1 MEHLVALD
9 SDTVTLYRFD
19 RSLFPP
25 AYTGEVSPHHAVGI
39 VLDTETTGTGITDRV
54 VELALLPF
62 LFDKRTGELLGVAR
76 GLNQLQDPGI
86 PISPE
91 ASAVNGIT
99 DEDVRGKRIDWPRVV
114 AMLKRA
120 DIVIAH
126 NAKFDRPMVHKE
138 LNFAQSEVPDVLWGC
153 SLEQI
158 NWKKLPERPPA
169 AALGSLCAW
178 YGFFFSAH
186 RALGDCQAL
195 LHLLDVSKQLL
206 PLWKAAQLP
215 MYVVQLTGKTYE
227 FKDDAKGRR
236 YQYSEKPV
244 KCWQKSV
251 ATLEEAEIERQW
263 FREHVYGRGQDGGIT
278 VTVPPKERFL

>member
-9 SDTVTLYRFD
+9 ADIVTLYRFD

-25 AYTGEVSPHHAVGI
+25 AYTGEASPHHAVGI
-39 VLDTETTGTGITDRV
+39 VLDTETTGTGAYDRV

-62 LFDKRTGELLGVAR
+62 LFDKRSGQLLGVAR

-86 PISPE
+86 EISPE

-99 DEDVRGKRIDWPRVV
+99 NEDVAGKKIDWPRVS
-114 AMLKRA
+114 AMLQRA
-120 DIVIAH
+120 DVVIAH

-138 LNFAQSEVPDVLWGC
+138 FRFADLQAPDVLWAC

-158 NWKKLPERPPA
+158 AWKKLPERPPA

-206 PLWKAAQLP
+206 PLWEAAQQP
-215 MYVVQLTGKTYE
+215 MYVVQMTGKTYD
-227 FKDDAKGRR
+227 FKDEAKER
-236 YQYSEKPV
+236 QYKFSDKPV

-251 ATLEEAEIERQW
+251 ATLQEAEEERKW
-263 FREHVYGRGQDGGIT
+263 FRKHVYGSGQDGGIT